1 MLVQDPANKDR
12 IERIPGRQTDRKT
25 LLGELN
31 WIFTS
36 ITDTIAWN
44 MLPRSLFQKLFR
56 QDLLLA
62 SLFRNFMLAE
72 RIMKA
77 CGCQPVSSPR
87 LPPLHQHPLWDTWDV
102 HAEAALMQLP
112 AVMADESKFVAS
124 GFFREQ
130 LTAFELWLNHSGGLT
145 HSPPQQLPIVL
156 QVLLSQV
163 HRVRAL
169 RLLGRFLDMGSAC
182 VELALSVGIFP
193 YVLKLLQTTLPGLR
207 RSLVFIWC
215 KILATDTQCQSVR
228 TLFCAA
234 GCVSSS
240 SCLGKLGTFRDYLCI
255 PCMLVAHHSSLM
267 DCVLK
272 SVVA

>member
-1 MLVQDPANKDR
+1 MPVEAGRIALRTLWRRCHSRTMLVKDPANRDR
-12 IERIPGRQTDRKT
+12 IDRIPGRHTDRKT

-44 MLPRSLFQKLFR
+44 MLPRALFQKLFR

-102 HAEAALMQLP
+102 HAEAALMQL
-112 AVMADESKFVAS
+112 ATVMADESKFVPS

-130 LTAFELWLNHSGGLT
+130 LTSFELWLNHSGGIGRA
-145 HSPPQQLPIVL
+145 PPQQLPIVL
-156 QVLLSQV
+156 Q
-163 HRVRAL
+163 A
-169 RLLGRFLDMGSAC
+169 
-182 VELALSVGIFP
+182 
-193 YVLKLLQTTLPGLR
+193 
-207 RSLVFIWC
+207 RSLLPDLQLC
-215 KILATDTQCQSVR
+215 SELRK
-228 TLFCAA
+228 
-234 GCVSSS
+234 
-240 SCLGKLGTFRDYLCI
+240 GT
-255 PCMLVAHHSSLM
+255 
-267 DCVLK
+267 
-272 SVVA
+272 